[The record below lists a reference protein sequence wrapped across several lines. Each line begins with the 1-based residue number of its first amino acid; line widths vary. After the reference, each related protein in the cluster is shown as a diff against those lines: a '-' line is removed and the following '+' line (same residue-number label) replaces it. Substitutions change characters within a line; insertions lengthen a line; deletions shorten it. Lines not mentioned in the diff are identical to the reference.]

1 VLDRGGS
8 RRFVGQRNRTLT
20 RQAGNEAFAARAG
33 LIKVY
38 AMAQDSLKVCID
50 MRGVPPGPA
59 NGTGVYAVELLR
71 RLPVDACAFVEGP
84 EQRATFETL
93 GIRTIETLAELA
105 GCAVFHRPSQ
115 IYDPASF
122 DLFLNS
128 PALPVITCLDLISY
142 RTPALFGGSEAYRR
156 FRGQLFASLF
166 SAQAVLAISEH
177 GRREVLEALRLPPE
191 RVHTTHLGVDL
202 PFLSERNPE
211 KNRTVMQR
219 HGIAAPY
226 FFSAGTDLPHKNLG
240 LLLRG
245 YAWLRA
251 IWPGPGSV
259 PALVLIG
266 NRSGAP
272 GGLFDRGPE
281 PAPGVRY
288 LGPVDRDD
296 LPALY
301 QEALALVY
309 PSSYEG
315 FGLPVLEAMAA
326 GIPVLCGRM
335 TALPE
340 VAGDAALYLEDF
352 SMEEF
357 ATRMMAL
364 ATDDALRRRLVK
376 AGRLRARAFSWQ
388 ETARKTAD
396 VYAAVMA
403 QPSREAE
410 LHRRA
415 IRDLT
420 ASIARTRAPS
430 R

>member
-1 VLDRGGS
+1 MQSGS
-8 RRFVGQRNRTLT
+8 LR
-20 RQAGNEAFAARAG
+20 
-33 LIKVY
+33 
-38 AMAQDSLKVCID
+38 VCID
-50 MRGVPPGPA
+50 MRSVPADPA
-59 NGTGVYAVELLR
+59 NGTGVYALELLR
-71 RLPVDACAFVEGP
+71 RLPLDICAFVGGP
-84 EQRATFETL
+84 EQRATLQAL

-115 IYDPASF
+115 IYDPASL
-122 DLFLNS
+122 DLFLSS

-142 RTPALFGGSEAYRR
+142 RTPALFAGFEEYRR
-156 FRGQLFASLF
+156 FRGQMFASLS
-166 SAQAVLAISEH
+166 SAQAVLAISDH
-177 GRREVLEALRLPPE
+177 ARREILETLRLAPE

-202 PFLSERNPE
+202 PFFSDRKPE
-211 KNRTVMQR
+211 KNRNVLQR

-251 IWPGPGSV
+251 IWPGPGST
-259 PALVLIG
+259 PTLVLIG

-272 GGLFDRGPE
+272 GGLFDAGSE

-288 LGPVDRDD
+288 LGPVHRDD
-296 LPALY
+296 VPALY

-326 GIPVLCGRM
+326 GTPVMCGRM
-335 TALPE
+335 TAVPE

-352 SMEEF
+352 SIEEI
-357 ATRMMAL
+357 AARMMAL
-364 ATDDALRRRLVK
+364 ATDEDLRRRLIGLGHKRV
-376 AGRLRARAFSWQ
+376 RAFSWDD
-388 ETARKTAD
+388 TARKTAE
-396 VYAAVMA
+396 VYEAVVA
-403 QPSREAE
+403 RPSRAVEMN
-410 LHRRA
+410 RRA
-415 IRDLT
+415 ILELR
-420 ASIARTRAPS
+420 ASIRQTRETT